1 MLNQKNNNIKS
12 DIFTTLYLYN
22 QKYSQNKKKLE
33 RKIYDYK
40 LESKT
45 CKQSSQLIGDKRKKI
60 FKELFYLLDSD
71 GDNLLTSIS
80 ININRIP
87 NNIKKILEPIIQE
100 LKEENET
107 LNEIEFVSVCEQ
119 LYQLLPYD
127 KKREFIV
134 YGKSIQ
140 GNRNN
145 NKTFTFKPIINQS
158 TRRTI
163 KDEQQ
168 SRELLKDISNI
179 SKISGGIPIEGQ
191 INTLS
196 SKQ

>member
-1 MLNQKNNNIKS
+1 MNKL
-12 DIFTTLYLYN
+12 
-22 QKYSQNKKKLE
+22 QNKTLNKFL
-33 RKIYDYK
+33 YK
-40 LESKT
+40 FVE
-45 CKQSSQLIGDKRKKI
+45 
-60 FKELFYLLDSD
+60 
-71 GDNLLTSIS
+71 
-80 ININRIP
+80 
-87 NNIKKILEPIIQE
+87 E

-179 SKISGGIPIEGQ
+179 SKITNFI
-191 INTLS
+191 
-196 SKQ
+196 